1 MIPEIIIRNAPA
13 LLIAVPMLA
22 AFVTPVIAKAGNG
35 VMKAWALL
43 ATAVTAAIAGII
55 AWQVLD
61 FGTIIYTFG
70 AAAPGLTIPLDS
82 GGIPVR
88 IIFTIDAMSAFM
100 GIIAA
105 ISGFAVCLYAIAS
118 EKRQTGQEMFF
129 ALLLLLEV
137 GILGM
142 VSTGDLFNF
151 FVFLEINSIAGA
163 ALVSYRIRGGLSV
176 EAAMKY
182 GFVSTLG
189 GLIVLTAI
197 GLLYGQ
203 YGALNMAMVA
213 TRMQFTVLDGIAL
226 AMLVTA
232 LAMKS
237 GAVPMHFWTPDAYGL
252 APSSVTAFLVVASQ
266 ASLYGVFRIVF
277 TLYGGIVQ
285 TLDWTTV
292 GWIVIVLG
300 VLSMFVG
307 VTMAIPQ
314 HDVKRLMAYHAVS
327 QTGYMLLGVGVGIAL
342 LGTASFDTYG
352 IVAME
357 GGIFHIFNH
366 AMYKGLLFLTAGA
379 IIYRTGTSD
388 LNRMGGLG
396 HSMKWTMLF
405 FGIGA
410 LAIAGIPPFNGFA
423 SKLMIYESVYLFNPL
438 LAVIAM
444 VVSILTLASFVKVFH
459 AMFMGPK
466 LPEFAEVQEVPAPM
480 LLGMGLLAVIVVL
493 FGVFPDQVV
502 AGLVEP
508 AARALAD
515 QGAYIASVLG
525 GA

>member
-1 MIPEIIIRNAPA
+1 MIPEFIIRNAPA

-43 ATAVTAAIAGII
+43 ATAVTAAISGII

-61 FGTIIYTFG
+61 FGTIVYTFG
-70 AAAPGLTIPLDS
+70 AAAPGLTVPLDS
-82 GGIPVR
+82 GGIPIR

-182 GFVSTLG
+182 GFISTLG

-226 AMLVTA
+226 AMLVAA

-292 GWIVIVLG
+292 GWIVIILG

-466 LPEFAEVQEVPAPM
+466 LPEFAEVKEVPAPM

-502 AGLVEP
+502 TGLVEP